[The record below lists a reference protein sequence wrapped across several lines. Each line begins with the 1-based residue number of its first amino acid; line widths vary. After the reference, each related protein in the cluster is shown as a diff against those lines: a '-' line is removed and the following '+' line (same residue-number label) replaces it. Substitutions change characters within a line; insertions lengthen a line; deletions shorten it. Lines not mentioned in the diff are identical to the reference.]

1 MDNTDLYR
9 GAKRYLVSLPVASEK
24 YGYGTRA
31 NLRMRNIS
39 KTGAM
44 LHIIRSVEA
53 FKKGDLLRLTVD
65 LFELQKKKI
74 VNAEIIWFEKGRLGV
89 SFVMP
94 DDVIKKL
101 FRQAG

>member
-1 MDNTDLYR
+1 MDSSKFLM
-9 GAKRYLVSLPVASEK
+9 GSKRYLVSLPVSSEK

-31 NLRMRNIS
+31 HLRMRNLS

-44 LHIIRSVEA
+44 LHIIRAGEA

-74 VNAEIIWFEKGRLGV
+74 VNAEIIWFEKDRLGV
-89 SFVMP
+89 SFVFP

-101 FRQAG
+101 FRQAV

>member
-1 MDNTDLYR
+1 MSKSELLM
-9 GAKRYLVSLPVASEK
+9 GEKRYLVSLPVSSEK

-31 NLRMRNIS
+31 NLRMRNLS

-44 LHIIRSVEA
+44 LHIIRSIET

-65 LFELQKKKI
+65 LFEIHKKKI
-74 VNAEIIWFEKGRLGV
+74 VNAEIIWFEKDRLGV
-89 SFVMP
+89 SFVFP

-101 FRQAG
+101 FRQSV